1 MTDQMKDYLKRR
13 KDFMLKFGIKKSVK
27 IGCVSTGAIVCVSAG
42 YNQWIK
48 EIKKYVR
55 I

>member
-1 MTDQMKDYLKRR
+1 
-13 KDFMLKFGIKKSVK
+13 MLKFGIKKSVK
-27 IGCVSTGAIVCVSAG
+27 IGCANAGAVICASAG

-48 EIKKYVR
+48 EIKKNVR